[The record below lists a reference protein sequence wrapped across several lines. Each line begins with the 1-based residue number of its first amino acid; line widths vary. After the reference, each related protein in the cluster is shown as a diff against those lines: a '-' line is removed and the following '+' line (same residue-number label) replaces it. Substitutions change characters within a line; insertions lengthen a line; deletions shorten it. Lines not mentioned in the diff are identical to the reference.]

1 MSKHK
6 EYTYFAK
13 EEYGFWQYWMSK
25 VREVLSMEE
34 IKVLKDENQRLKES
48 LKQEQ
53 CRTKAL
59 QKSYWAVKFP

>member
-1 MSKHK
+1 
-6 EYTYFAK
+6 
-13 EEYGFWQYWMSK
+13 
-25 VREVLSMEE
+25 MEE

-59 QKSYWAVKFP
+59 QKSY